1 MNPNEL
7 ELESDVPSI
16 ENIEVEEQ
24 ENRFCLQCGT
34 ELTGNFC
41 HNCGQSASTPKRI
54 NGRNFW
60 KTFIKSVTDFE
71 SGFLYTLWLLFTR
84 PWILIRDYTNGQR
97 KKYVN
102 PFKFLL
108 QIIVIISVLNI
119 VLEHLGFISGIQEY
133 VKKDIH
139 WIFVNLFNNVFVRD
153 ILVVFAES
161 FSMWIVF
168 TKIGKFRYNIF
179 EYFFASCY
187 MMVISFLLFM
197 CCQYSGLKLLDD
209 NTSIPFL
216 AIIIMTI
223 LICYY
228 YGVSLYMA
236 FKRRS
241 WWKWI
246 GLTIGFLILF
256 VISLGVFNALMET
269 FAQEGNLM
277 DNMIEYFTE
286 FD

>member
-7 ELESDVPSI
+7 ELESDFPSI
-16 ENIEVEEQ
+16 ENIEAEEQ
-24 ENRFCLQCGT
+24 ENRLCLQCGT

-71 SGFLYTLWLLFTR
+71 SGFLYTLWMLFTR
-84 PWILIRDYTNGQR
+84 PWILIRDYINGQR

-102 PFKFLL
+102 PFKLLL
-108 QIIVIISVLNI
+108 QIIVIITVLNLI
-119 VLEHLGFISGIQEY
+119 FGNLGVGLTPFQY

-139 WIFVNLFNNVFVRD
+139 WVFANLLGNVFVRD
-153 ILVVFAES
+153 ILLVIPVA
-161 FSMWIVF
+161 FSLWLVF
-168 TKIGKFRYNIF
+168 TKIGKFRYNFF

-187 MMVISFLLFM
+187 MMVIFIVMVMGYS
-197 CCQYSGLKLLDD
+197 YSGIDLLDY
-209 NTSIPFL
+209 NTPNP
-216 AIIIMTI
+216 I
-223 LICYY
+223 LMMILFCYY

-256 VISLGVFNALMET
+256 VISTGVVSVLMET
-269 FAQEGNLM
+269 YAMQGNLM
-277 DNMIEYFTE
+277 DNMIENFTDFE
-286 FD
+286 

>member
-1 MNPNEL
+1 MKPNEL

-16 ENIEVEEQ
+16 ENIEAEEQ

-71 SGFLYTLWLLFTR
+71 SGFLYTLWMLFTR

-108 QIIVIISVLNI
+108 QIIVIISVLNLI
-119 VLEHLGFISGIQEY
+119 FGNLGVGLTPFQY

-139 WIFVNLFNNVFVRD
+139 WVFANLLGNVFVRD
-153 ILVVFAES
+153 ILMVIPVA
-161 FSMWIVF
+161 FSLWLVF

-187 MMVISFLLFM
+187 MVVILLVVAKVYY
-197 CCQYSGLKLLDD
+197 YSGIDLLDD
-209 NTSIPFL
+209 NTPNPIF
-216 AIIIMTI
+216 MMI
-223 LICYY
+223 LCCYY

-236 FKRRS
+236 FKRKS

-256 VISLGVFNALMET
+256 VISTGVVSVLMET
-269 FAQEGNLM
+269 YAMQGNLM
-277 DNMIEYFTE
+277 DNMIETATQFE
-286 FD
+286 